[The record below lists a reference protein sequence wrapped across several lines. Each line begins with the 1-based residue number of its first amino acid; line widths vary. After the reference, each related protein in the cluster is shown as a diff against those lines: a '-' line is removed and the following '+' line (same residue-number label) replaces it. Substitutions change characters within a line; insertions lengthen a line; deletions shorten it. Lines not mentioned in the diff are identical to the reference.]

1 MSKIA
6 LRLMKSVV
14 LLEVE
19 KRSRESFMLVVV
31 VKKMFCKVEVRTCVQ
46 LQVTVTCRRV

>member
-19 KRSRESFMLVVV
+19 KRSRESVMLVVV
-31 VKKMFCKVEVRTCVQ
+31 VKTNVLQILQSCV
-46 LQVTVTCRRV
+46 